1 MRAPIVCRIGSH
13 RYGVNHGWHKF
24 VPNERVIYAL
34 KSNNRAYG
42 YSSNFHSLCLCGVS
56 NGIYLVRVR
65 IKMRRGES
73 F

>member
-1 MRAPIVCRIGSH
+1 MGGISLYQTREL
-13 RYGVNHGWHKF
+13 F
-24 VPNERVIYAL
+24 TQL

-56 NGIYLVRVR
+56 HGIYLVRVR
-65 IKMRRGES
+65 IKMRRGEP